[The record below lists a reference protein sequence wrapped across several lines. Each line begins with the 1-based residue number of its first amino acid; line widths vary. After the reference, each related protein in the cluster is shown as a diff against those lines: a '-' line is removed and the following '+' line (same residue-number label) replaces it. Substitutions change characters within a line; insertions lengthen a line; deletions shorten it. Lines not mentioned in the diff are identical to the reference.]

1 MVDERGA
8 NMLMLRPA
16 GRHSEEE
23 SMGDEAHAREL
34 AGSLREV
41 PRHRCPQMRPACAEW
56 LYPVEG
62 YCVLKWTPA
71 WLMIPSIE
79 EFRQYCTARFRQC
92 PWFAGSWDEATPG
105 PARIQ
110 APLPADLWKP
120 PGMPQPSVSV

>member
-1 MVDERGA
+1 M
-8 NMLMLRPA
+8 
-16 GRHSEEE
+16 S
-23 SMGDEAHAREL
+23 DEAHAREL

-62 YCVLKWTPA
+62 YCVLKWAPA
-71 WLMIPSIE
+71 WLMVPSIE